1 LLQPKNDTID
11 YRHLFSIVHC
21 INLINQ
27 NRDVQSSFS
36 VHFHLLAY
44 AHHQHKILECALAN
58 DSVVVI
64 LFLGLA
70 KLSESHKITNKVSN
84 VYIQLGKQ
92 EKIYYEIEYYAE
104 RNLVYLRNFLHKEVY
119 VNIL

>member
-1 LLQPKNDTID
+1 
-11 YRHLFSIVHC
+11 
-21 INLINQ
+21 
-27 NRDVQSSFS
+27 
-36 VHFHLLAY
+36 
-44 AHHQHKILECALAN
+44 LECALAN

-104 RNLVYLRNFLHKEVY
+104 RNLVYLRDFLHKEVY